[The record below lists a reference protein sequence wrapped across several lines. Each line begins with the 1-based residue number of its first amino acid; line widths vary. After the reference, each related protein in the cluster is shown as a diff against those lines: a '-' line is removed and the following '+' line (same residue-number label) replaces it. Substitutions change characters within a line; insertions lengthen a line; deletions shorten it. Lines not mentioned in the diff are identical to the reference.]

1 MLNKVPEIAI
11 VFWFVRILA
20 IVAGATSAGDV
31 AVNVGLATAVIAAVM
46 GSRLAAALFL
56 QMPARRYVAW
66 VSWLT
71 VGLVSILGIQIT
83 DALPDGL
90 GGGLYTSTAAFAV
103 TLAGRR
109 LRDRIRGPGDVH
121 GDGDRF
127 SRGHRSDDRS
137 GLMAKPTG
145 TSIP

>member
-31 AVNVGLATAVIAAVM
+31 AVPVGFGAAVTVTVM

-56 QMPARRYVAW
+56 QMRARRYVAW
-66 VSWLT
+66 ISWLT
-71 VGLVSILGIQIT
+71 VVLVSIVGTQIT
-83 DALPDGL
+83 DALPGGL
-90 GGGLYTSTAAFAV
+90 GGSLYASTAAFAV
-103 TLAGRR
+103 MLAGRR